1 MQRSG
6 LEGRIR
12 EPWLDAVAFDFL
24 RIMVT
29 ELQPSLEAQRALR
42 LAGFIGI
49 EPWVVVALRER
60 EAGVLPGTRRS
71 RVPWE
76 VVRRFARWSLGLIS
90 VALAVLDLVDQAR
103 GRYDPDRFSLDWPLP
118 WHLRDRI
125 PHPFGL
131 DDQAAAEFASACA
144 RSRGELAISDCFLEQ
159 L

>member
-6 LEGRIR
+6 LDGRIR

-42 LAGFIGI
+42 PAGVVGI
-49 EPWVVVALRER
+49 EPRVAVALRER

-76 VVRRFARWSLGLIS
+76 VVRRFSRLEPGIDLG
-90 VALAVLDLVDQAR
+90 
-103 GRYDPDRFSLDWPLP
+103 
-118 WHLRDRI
+118 
-125 PHPFGL
+125 
-131 DDQAAAEFASACA
+131 
-144 RSRGELAISDCFLEQ
+144 RSRRPGSW
-159 L
+159 